1 VWGGRWLTKAT
12 LATGE
17 LVMKSGGQV
26 RWTDNEPRTDD
37 DRFADVHGCYADHA
51 MKAVAGMARL
61 IQSLGDREPDLRADL
76 AAAVRRAVHHYHTDI
91 YPGYTGTR
99 FQFTS
104 WGALAALEAHRA
116 LGDEEALAFAQFC
129 LGRMLDCQ
137 DEQDG
142 FFNAGTNTPRPFR
155 FVRGQAI
162 GILALVRACETMS
175 RHEDAPRWEQAVRLW
190 CDRYAVPLGDLTGG
204 YSMMAFGLY
213 DDEEEAYSGRESW
226 WARPYDPE
234 AFAPWPV
241 GPEVARVA
249 GRRVR
254 LFGAHRGGNSR
265 YLCANAAALR
275 AAGRLLER
283 DDLRRLADDQL
294 QWVHGRNPLSQCL
307 ISHIEHRSPLAYQPV
322 IGDVFG
328 SMYQGIGS
336 RDGDTPFL
344 SPNRHHT
351 QKEIWGV
358 CGGLYLLAVAQAP

>member
-1 VWGGRWLTKAT
+1 
-12 LATGE
+12 
-17 LVMKSGGQV
+17 
-26 RWTDNEPRTDD
+26 
-37 DRFADVHGCYADHA
+37 
-51 MKAVAGMARL
+51 
-61 IQSLGDREPDLRADL
+61 
-76 AAAVRRAVHHYHTDI
+76 
-91 YPGYTGTR
+91 
-99 FQFTS
+99 
-104 WGALAALEAHRA
+104 
-116 LGDEEALAFAQFC
+116 
-129 LGRMLDCQ
+129 
-137 DEQDG
+137 
-142 FFNAGTNTPRPFR
+142 
-155 FVRGQAI
+155 
-162 GILALVRACETMS
+162 
-175 RHEDAPRWEQAVRLW
+175 
-190 CDRYAVPLGDLTGG
+190 
-204 YSMMAFGLY
+204 MAFGLY
-213 DDEEEAYSGRESW
+213 DDEEDEAYSGRESW

-234 AFAPWPV
+234 VFAPWPV

-307 ISHIEHRSPLAYQPV
+307 ISHVGHRSPLAYQPV

-344 SPNRHHT
+344 SPNCHHT